1 MKKRLTLLLL
11 ALAFIAGN
19 AQAAKWYVDNAV
31 AASGNGQSRGKAF
44 RQFSDIVWPN
54 VHAGDVSYSPNDAN
68 NYLHLAPT
76 DKAAKDAG
84 VSLSSYFTT
93 DKDGITHPQGSAWDI
108 GAYEQ

>member
-1 MKKRLTLLLL
+1 ML
-11 ALAFIAGN
+11 FIAID
-19 AQAAKWYVDNAV
+19 AHAASWYVDNKV
-31 AASGNGQSRGKAF
+31 ADSGNGQSWGRAF
-44 RQFSDIVWPN
+44 RNFSDIVWSN